1 MPDGLVVH
9 HMDLYRLAAVEE
21 SAPLYMLDLPTVLET
36 CCCLVEWPDRL
47 GELPEPRLDVIIR
60 APDESAR
67 VLTADASRLDPTH
80 PWVAAMASLEEEAGD
95 SLLA

>member
-1 MPDGLVVH
+1 MTP
-9 HMDLYRLAAVEE
+9 
-21 SAPLYMLDLPTVLET
+21 
-36 CCCLVEWPDRL
+36 PDRAPESRSRSNRPWWT
-47 GELPEPRLDVIIR
+47 ELPEPRLDVIIR